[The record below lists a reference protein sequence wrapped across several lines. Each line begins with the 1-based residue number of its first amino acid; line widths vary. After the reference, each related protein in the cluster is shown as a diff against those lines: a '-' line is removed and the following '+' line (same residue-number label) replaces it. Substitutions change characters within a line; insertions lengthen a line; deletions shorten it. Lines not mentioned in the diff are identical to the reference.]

1 MPHDDNPAEMN
12 QSQVAAQNLSAGGD
26 IQIGQIVQKIVY
38 LGLPV
43 KSQHVRFV
51 QFLANTLYGTS
62 LLGGFLRLWRYGADW
77 KALLMLLLGSGLLSL
92 TCLYYAWF
100 WKPEAQDKG
109 DPGSEPAESD
119 GTVQRQGTQHK
130 SRQRTRR
137 LAMVGIVA
145 IPLLTAAGFLVWRS
159 LPTPHV
165 LLLVADFDGVEQQ
178 NYQVT
183 ETILRNLRS
192 ATQPYTDVKVR
203 ALNQTITEQQG
214 SEVARAIGEQQ
225 KATIVIWGEYGATP
239 TNVQISSHFELLNA
253 PDEFSELEDTAN
265 GQTQTAD
272 IASMNSFQL
281 QTHLSNE
288 MSYLTLFTLGMVE
301 YAKDN
306 WDTAITLFGDA
317 LSQIDTAASSLNQ
330 SSLFFFRGTSYAYRL
345 DYSKAIADYDQTI
358 ELQPNHVS
366 AYTNRGAMHEAQ
378 EKYTEAI
385 ADYEQAIQLQPS
397 LAVAYY
403 NLGNVHSKQDNYD
416 KAIAAY
422 SKAIAYNSDYAS
434 AYNNRGVM
442 YEAQGK
448 YTEAIA
454 DYEQAIQLQPNL
466 AEAYNNRGNAYKAE
480 GDYTQAIDDY
490 NQAIQLQPNYAE
502 AYNNRGNTYKAE
514 GDYTQAIDDYN
525 QAIQLQPNYAEA
537 YNNRGNAYK
546 AEGDY
551 TQAIDDYNQAI
562 QLQPNY
568 AGVYN
573 NRGLAHADQ
582 GNYDQAFI
590 DYKRAIQLQPD
601 LAEVYN
607 NLGSAYAA
615 SGNYAEAIP
624 NFDQAIYLNP
634 NYAMAYSNRGT
645 AYKSQGDYEKAIADY
660 GRLIELRP
668 NDPIAHYY
676 MASAYSLRGNVTE
689 ALVNLHRAIT
699 LDPAALEAAKTNAD
713 FDNLRQDE
721 RFQALIGQ

>member
-1 MPHDDNPAEMN
+1 MPHDDNPAEVN

-77 KALLMLLLGSGLLSL
+77 KALLMLVLGSGLLSL

-109 DPGSEPAESD
+109 DPGSAPAESE
-119 GTVQRQGTQHK
+119 GTVQRQRTKHK
-130 SRQRTRR
+130 SRQRTRH

-145 IPLLTAAGFLVWRS
+145 IPLLTAAGFFVWRS
-159 LPTPHV
+159 LPAPNV

-183 ETILRNLRS
+183 ETILRNLRT

-214 SEVARAIGEQQ
+214 SDVARAIGEQQ
-225 KATIVIWGEYGATP
+225 KATIIIWGEYGATP
-239 TNVQISSHFELLNA
+239 TNVQISSHFEFLNA
-253 PDEFSELEDTAN
+253 PDEFLELEDTAN

-272 IASMNSFQL
+272 IASLNSFQL

-317 LSQIDTAASSLNQ
+317 LSQIDTDASGLNQ
-330 SSLFFFRGTSYAYRL
+330 SSLFFYRGTSYAYRL
-345 DYSKAIADYDQTI
+345 DYSKAIADYDHTI
-358 ELQPNHVS
+358 ELQPNHV
-366 AYTNRGAMHEAQ
+366 
-378 EKYTEAI
+378 
-385 ADYEQAIQLQPS
+385 
-397 LAVAYY
+397 
-403 NLGNVHSKQDNYD
+403 
-416 KAIAAY
+416 
-422 SKAIAYNSDYAS
+422 S

-454 DYEQAIQLQPNL
+454 DYTQAIQLQPNL

-490 NQAIQLQPNYAE
+490 
-502 AYNNRGNTYKAE
+502 T
-514 GDYTQAIDDYN
+514 

-537 YNNRGNAYK
+537 YNNRGNAHSDQGNYRQ
-546 AEGDY
+546 AIIDY
-551 TQAIDDYNQAI
+551 TQAIRIQPSYANAYYNRGLAYAKQGDDMDAAIADFSQAI
-562 QLQPNY
+562 ELQPNY
-568 AGVYN
+568 AIAYN
-573 NRGLAHADQ
+573 NRGNAYAAL
-582 GNYDQAFI
+582 GNYPEAMS
-590 DYKRAIQLQPD
+590 DYNRAIQLRSD
-601 LAEVYN
+601 DAGTYYN
-607 NLGSAYAA
+607 MAR
-615 SGNYAEAIP
+615 
-624 NFDQAIYLNP
+624 
-634 NYAMAYSNRGT
+634 AYS
-645 AYKSQGDYEKAIADY
+645 
-660 GRLIELRP
+660 
-668 NDPIAHYY
+668 
-676 MASAYSLRGNVTE
+676 
-689 ALVNLHRAIT
+689 
-699 LDPAALEAAKTNAD
+699 
-713 FDNLRQDE
+713 F
-721 RFQALIGQ
+721 